1 MGWVFQDWCLKRESD
16 SWKMYQSYLSIV
28 SSRVSAPPWNVLLT
42 TFYQA
47 PPPPPPPPQKKTNKL
62 NLSDLPFLSNS
73 PQNFGELN
81 SPLKMYRRPKKQH
94 SFFKE
99 TKDFI
104 SKIKQEHNWMLKYE
118 YTVAKSK
125 NQRRL
130 WRLLSIL
137 FLLGS

>member
-1 MGWVFQDWCLKRESD
+1 MGWLFQDWCLKRESD

-28 SSRVSAPPWNVLLT
+28 SSRVSGPPWNIVLT
-42 TFYQA
+42 PFYQA
-47 PPPPPPPPQKKTNKL
+47 PPPPKKKKKL

-81 SPLKMYRRPKKQH
+81 SPLKMYRCPKKQH

-130 WRLLSIL
+130 RRLLSIL
-137 FLLGS
+137 FLLGST

>member
-1 MGWVFQDWCLKRESD
+1 MKNVSILPFHSVLQGISPTLKCSPHHFLP
-16 SWKMYQSYLSIV
+16 SHPS
-28 SSRVSAPPWNVLLT
+28 
-42 TFYQA
+42 
-47 PPPPPPPPQKKTNKL
+47 PPQKKTNKL

-104 SKIKQEHNWMLKYE
+104 SKIKQEHN
-118 YTVAKSK
+118 
-125 NQRRL
+125 
-130 WRLLSIL
+130 
-137 FLLGS
+137 